1 MAQTKNA
8 DITIRLAQV
17 DDAETIS
24 SLLHESF
31 AEFESLYNPES
42 FAATAILSE
51 QVSKRIDEGRVWAAV
66 SDRRVVGTVSVI
78 RNGDTLYIRG
88 MAVLP
93 VARGQRIGERL
104 LTTVEEFATMGRF
117 RRMLLS
123 TTPFLDRAIRLYE
136 NFGFQRTS
144 EGPHNLFG
152 TPLFSMEK
160 VLSNVEMT
168 ASE

>member
-1 MAQTKNA
+1 MAQKKS
-8 DITIRLAQV
+8 DITMRLAQ
-17 DDAETIS
+17 DDNAEAIS

-31 AEFESLYNPES
+31 AEFECLYNPES
-42 FAATAILSE
+42 FAATAIVAE
-51 QVSKRIDEGRVWAAV
+51 QVSKRIDEGPVWVAV
-66 SDRRVVGTVSVI
+66 SDKQVVGTVSVI
-78 RNGDTLYIRG
+78 RRRDTLYIRG

-104 LTTVEEFATMGRF
+104 LTTVEKFAKKGGF

-144 EGPHNLFG
+144 EGPHDLFG

-168 ASE
+168 TSE

>member
-1 MAQTKNA
+1 MAQTKTS
-8 DITIRLAQV
+8 DVTLRLAQD
-17 DDAETIS
+17 DDAEAIS

-51 QVSKRIDEGRVWAAV
+51 QVSKRITEGRVWVAV
-66 SDRRVVGTVSVI
+66 FDKRIVGTVSVI
-78 RNGDTLYIRG
+78 PRGDTLYIRG

-104 LTTVEEFATMGRF
+104 LKTVEKFATQGSY

-123 TTPFLDRAIRLYE
+123 TTPFLDRAIRLYK
-136 NFGFQRTS
+136 NFGFHRSS
-144 EGPHNLFG
+144 EGPHDLFG

-160 VLSNVEMT
+160 VLSNDETSV
-168 ASE
+168 SQ

>member
-1 MAQTKNA
+1 MLKQKTH
-8 DITIRLAQV
+8 DITIRLAQ
-17 DDAETIS
+17 DPDAEAIS
-24 SLLHESF
+24 FLLHDSF
-31 AEFESLYNPES
+31 AEYESLYNPES

-51 QVSKRIDEGRVWAAV
+51 QVSKRIDEGRVWVAV
-66 SDRRVVGTVSVI
+66 SDKQVLGTVSVI
-78 RNGDTLYIRG
+78 PKGDTLYIRG

-104 LTTVEEFATMGRF
+104 LTTVEKFATKGGF

-123 TTPFLDRAIRLYE
+123 TTPFLDRAIRLYQ

-144 EGPHNLFG
+144 EGPHDLFG

-160 VLSNVEMT
+160 MPSNVEMT

>member
-1 MAQTKNA
+1 MAQTKNS
-8 DITIRLAQV
+8 DISIRLAQD
-17 DDAETIS
+17 DDAEAIS

-42 FAATAILSE
+42 FAATAIVSE
-51 QVSKRIDEGRVWAAV
+51 QVSKRIGEGPVWVAM
-66 SDRRVVGTVSVI
+66 SDKQVVGTISVI
-78 RNGDTLYIRG
+78 PKGDTLYLRG

-93 VARGQRIGERL
+93 VARGQRIGKHL
-104 LTTVEEFATMGRF
+104 LATVEECATKGRF

-136 NFGFQRTS
+136 NFGFQRTG
-144 EGPHNLFG
+144 EGPHELFG

-168 ASE
+168 ASQ

>member
-8 DITIRLAQV
+8 DITIRLAQD

-31 AEFESLYNPES
+31 AEFECLYNPQS
-42 FAATAILSE
+42 FAATAIVSE
-51 QVSKRIDEGRVWAAV
+51 QVSKRIAEGPVWVTV
-66 SDRRVVGTVSVI
+66 SDQQVVGTVSVI
-78 RNGDTLYIRG
+78 RREDTLYIRG

-93 VARGQRIGERL
+93 VTRGQRIGERL
-104 LTTVEEFATMGRF
+104 LMTIGEFATKGRF

-136 NFGFQRTS
+136 NFGFQRTN
-144 EGPHNLFG
+144 EGPHDLFG

-160 VLSNVEMT
+160 VLETSI
-168 ASE
+168 SE